1 MACDGVNHTDCWTTC
16 TLKAIGFVFL
26 MYLVRVYLQPMITK
40 MWNGE
45 KSVSNVTESTE
56 KSPNE
61 ESTADETKKEK

>member
-16 TLKAIGFVFL
+16 TLKAIGFVFV
-26 MYLVRVYLQPMITK
+26 MYLFRVYLQPMITK

-56 KSPNE
+56 DSI
-61 ESTADETKKEK
+61 ADETKKEK

>member
-45 KSVSNVTESTE
+45 KSVTNVTESTE
-56 KSPNE
+56 KSAE
-61 ESTADETKKEK
+61 ESIVDETKKEK

>member
-56 KSPNE
+56 DSI
-61 ESTADETKKEK
+61 ADETKKEK